1 MDNNLKKLKS
11 ALANVK
17 PEQFKEN
24 VSENDHFENEDIIE
38 LLKRTSNM
46 DSNSSNLYSS
56 YQAPDVDYTNNYTNN
71 YITIP
76 NGGYA
81 TPIGPQ
87 GATITFGSSMGA
99 NGAAGPSTTSW
110 ATAGTSSIATF
121 NSDAEFHGDI
131 KWQGRSLGNLL
142 NKIEERLAI
151 LTPNME
157 KLEHFDA
164 LKKAYDHYKTLEA
177 LCQLPDKQEEK

>member
-1 MDNNLKKLKS
+1 MDNNLEKLKS

-17 PEQFKEN
+17 PEQFKET

-38 LLKRTSNM
+38 LLKRTSL
-46 DSNSSNLYSS
+46 SHSS
-56 YQAPDVDYTNNYTNN
+56 YTNN
-71 YITIP
+71 YITVP
-76 NGGYA
+76 NGGYV

-87 GATITFGSSMGA
+87 GSTITFGSSLGA
-99 NGAAGPSTTSW
+99 NGATGSYQHGLTGPSWT
-110 ATAGTSSIATF
+110 TAGTSSIASF
-121 NSDAEFHGDI
+121 NNQTHNSINVSGDAEFHGDI

-142 NKIEERLAI
+142 GKIEERLAI

-177 LCQLPDKQEEK
+177 LCQLPDKKEEK

>member
-1 MDNNLKKLKS
+1 MDNNLEKLKS

-56 YQAPDVDYTNNYTNN
+56 NFDYTNN
-71 YITIP
+71 YITVP
-76 NGGYA
+76 NGGYVI
-81 TPIGPQ
+81 PPGPQ
-87 GATITFGSSMGA
+87 GATITFGSSMGT

-110 ATAGTSSIATF
+110 TTAGTSSIATF